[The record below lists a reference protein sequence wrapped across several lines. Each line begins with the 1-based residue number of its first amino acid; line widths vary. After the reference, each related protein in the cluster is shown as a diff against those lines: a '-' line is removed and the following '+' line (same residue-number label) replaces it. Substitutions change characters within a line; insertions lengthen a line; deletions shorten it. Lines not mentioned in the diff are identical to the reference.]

1 MIKASKAT
9 LIIKNEI
16 KNGLVK
22 VHRDPTNQFCE
33 YWVYQDEKSGT
44 INSRTGNYQEA
55 SASVDSALGRVLR
68 CVVVCENNPSRIIK
82 NKKEDKFFTV
92 KGFIFNDEEYPD
104 LLNYLSKTERHT

>member
-9 LIIKNEI
+9 LLIKNEFKTGLI
-16 KNGLVK
+16 KK
-22 VHRDPTNQFCE
+22 IIDPTEAFVE
-33 YWVYQDEKSGT
+33 YWIYRDETSGT
-44 INSRTGNYQEA
+44 INSRTGNYEESSA
-55 SASVDSALGRVLR
+55 SADSGLGRVLR

-92 KGFIFNDEEYPD
+92 KGFIFTDEDYPD

>member
-9 LIIKNEI
+9 LLIKNEFKTGLI
-16 KNGLVK
+16 KK
-22 VHRDPTNQFCE
+22 IIDPTGAFVE
-33 YWVYQDEKSGT
+33 YWIYRDENSGT